1 MGVIFSI
8 EVNGKEIQAQRGDT
22 ILEALHQNGIK
33 VPTLCSMKNL
43 SPSGACRICVVEVE
57 GKSGLVPSCSHPV
70 EEWMKI
76 KTHSPKVI
84 KARKTIVELLL
95 SNHPD
100 DCLYCERN
108 GSCELQ
114 DLSAEMNIRERR
126 ITCKKLKHKIDQSSP
141 SIVRDPSKCI
151 LCGRCV
157 RMCDEVM
164 QVSALELVGRGSKS
178 MVTTALGKEI
188 NFSSCIFCG
197 QCLMVCPTGA
207 LYEKS
212 NLDEVQNALNNP
224 NVTVVVQLAPS
235 ISVSVSEELGF
246 KSGKDINGVLVSAL
260 RKIGFSHVFETGFGA
275 DVVAMEVAHELNIR
289 MQQGEKLPLLTGCC
303 PAWIKYMEQFHPELL
318 SLVSTIKSPQQA
330 LGAIIK
336 ECWAKEVGIPSQ
348 QLFSVAIM
356 PCTAKKFEAQREEMT
371 HKGISD
377 VDAVL
382 TTRELVQLLHLYGI
396 DVQSLEPQISDTPFS
411 IRSSAGKLFATSGG
425 LSEAVTRTLHFTL
438 TGKEIRN
445 IKIAQFRNV
454 VGYKKFDIEV
464 GKQTI
469 KVGIANGMKGAVTM
483 LREIAAGQCDMHMI
497 EVMAC
502 EGGCLH
508 GGGQPFVSD
517 DKDKKTRAKAIY
529 EIDESEAIWAPY
541 KNPAVAEIYA
551 KCLGEPGKE
560 SSSSILC
567 TRFSERNVLL

>member
-1 MGVIFSI
+1 MVFNI
-8 EVNGKEIQAQRGDT
+8 EVNGKEIQARRGET
-22 ILEALHQNGIK
+22 ILEALNQNGIK
-33 VPTLCSMKNL
+33 VPTLCSMKNF
-43 SPSGACRICVVEVE
+43 SPTGACRICVVEVE
-57 GKSGLVPSCSHPV
+57 GKNGLVPSCSHPV

-100 DCLYCERN
+100 DCLYCERSGN
-108 GSCELQ
+108 CELQ
-114 DLSAEMNIRERR
+114 DLSVEMNIRERR
-126 ITCKKLKHKIDQSSP
+126 ITAKKLKHKIDQSSP

-157 RMCDEVM
+157 RTCEEVM
-164 QVSALELVGRGSKS
+164 QVSALELVGRGSRS
-178 MVTTALGKEI
+178 MVTTALNKEI

-207 LYEKS
+207 LYEKT
-212 NLDEVQNALNNP
+212 NLEEVQNALNNP
-224 NVTVVVQLAPS
+224 NIKVVVQLAPS
-235 ISVSVSEELGF
+235 VSVSVSEELGF
-246 KSGKDINGVLVSAL
+246 KQGKDINGILVAAL

-275 DVVAMEVAHELNIR
+275 DVVAMEAAKELSIR
-289 MQQGEKLPLLTGCC
+289 MQQERNLPLITGCC
-303 PAWIKYMEQFHPELL
+303 AAWVKYMEQFHPDLL
-318 SLVSTIKSPQQA
+318 SLVSTVKSPQQA

-336 ECWAKEVGIPSQ
+336 ECWAKEAGIPSQ

-382 TTRELVQLLHLYGI
+382 TTRELVKLFHLYGI
-396 DVQSLEPQISDTPFS
+396 DIQSLEPQVPDSPFS

-425 LSEAVTRTLHFTL
+425 IAEAVTRTLHFTL

-445 IKIAQFRNV
+445 IKISQFRNV
-454 VGYKKFDIEV
+454 VGYKKFDIEID
-464 GKQTI
+464 KQVVKI
-469 KVGIANGMKGAVTM
+469 GIANGMKGAVSM
-483 LREIAAGQCDMHMI
+483 LQDIASGHCDMHLI

-502 EGGCLH
+502 EGGCLQ
-508 GGGQPFVSD
+508 GGGQPFIAD
-517 DKDKKTRAKAIY
+517 DKDKKVRAKVIY

-541 KNPAVAEIYA
+541 KNPAVADIYM
-551 KCLGEPGKE
+551 KCIGEVGDDK
-560 SSSSILC
+560 SRVMLH

>member
-1 MGVIFSI
+1 MVFNI
-8 EVNGKEIQAQRGDT
+8 EVNGKEIQARRGET
-22 ILEALHQNGIK
+22 ILEALNQNGIK
-33 VPTLCSMKNL
+33 VPTLCNMKNF
-43 SPSGACRICVVEVE
+43 SPTGACRICVVEVE
-57 GKSGLVPSCSHPV
+57 GKEGLIPSCSQPV

-126 ITCKKLKHKIDQSSP
+126 ITAKKLKHKIDQSSP

-157 RMCDEVM
+157 RTCDEVM
-164 QVSALELVGRGSKS
+164 QVSALELIGRGNRS
-178 MVTTALGKEI
+178 MVTTALSKEI

-197 QCLMVCPTGA
+197 QCILVCPTGA

-212 NLDEVQNALNNP
+212 NLEEVQNALSNSNLK
-224 NVTVVVQLAPS
+224 VVVQLAPS
-235 ISVSVSEELGF
+235 TSVSISEELGF
-246 KSGKDINGVLVSAL
+246 KQGKDINGILVAAL

-275 DVVAMEVAHELNIR
+275 DVVAMEVANELNERIE
-289 MQQGEKLPLLTGCC
+289 QGNNLPLLTGCC
-303 PAWIKYMEQFHPELL
+303 SAWVKYMEQFQPSLL
-318 SLVSTIKSPQQA
+318 TNLSTIKSPQQA

-336 ECWAKEVGIPSQ
+336 EYWAKDAGIPSN

-382 TTRELVQLLHLYGI
+382 TTRELVKLLHLYGI
-396 DVQSLEPQISDTPFS
+396 DIQTLDPQKPDNPYS

-425 LSEAVTRTLHFTL
+425 LAEAVVRTHYFTS
-438 TGKEIRN
+438 TGKEMQN
-445 IKIAQFRNV
+445 NKISQFRNV
-454 VGYKKFDIEV
+454 VGYKKFDIAV
-464 GKQTI
+464 GNKTI
-469 KVGIANGMKGAVTM
+469 KVGIANGMKGAIAM
-483 LREIAAGQCDMHMI
+483 LKEIVSGQCDAQLVEI
-497 EVMAC
+497 MAC
-502 EGGCLH
+502 EGGCIQ
-508 GGGQPFVSD
+508 GGGQPLMVD
-517 DKDKKTRAKAIY
+517 DKEKKMRAKAIY

-541 KNPAVAEIYA
+541 KNPAVGEIYS
-551 KCLGEPGKE
+551 KCLGKPGDEK
-560 SSSSILC
+560 SLSILS
-567 TRFSERNVLL
+567 TRFSQRNVLL

>member
-1 MGVIFSI
+1 MVFNI
-8 EVNGKEIQAQRGDT
+8 EVNGKEIQARRGET
-22 ILEALHQNGIK
+22 ILEALNQNGIK
-33 VPTLCSMKNL
+33 VPTLCSMKNF
-43 SPSGACRICVVEVE
+43 SPTGACRICVVEVE
-57 GKSGLVPSCSHPV
+57 GKSGLVPSCSQPV

-108 GSCELQ
+108 GNCELQ
-114 DLSAEMNIRERR
+114 ELSAEMNIRERR
-126 ITCKKLKHKIDQSSP
+126 ITAKKLKHKIDQSSP

-157 RMCDEVM
+157 RTCDEVM
-164 QVSALELVGRGSKS
+164 QVSALELVGRGSRS

-197 QCLMVCPTGA
+197 QCIMVCPTGA

-224 NVTVVVQLAPS
+224 AIKVVVQLAPS
-235 ISVSVSEELGF
+235 ISVSLSEELGF
-246 KSGKDINGVLVSAL
+246 KQGKDVNGIIVSAL

-275 DVVAMEVAHELNIR
+275 DLVAMEVAHEVHTRI
-289 MQQGEKLPLLTGCC
+289 QQGSNLPLLTGCC
-303 PAWIKYMEQFHPELL
+303 SAWIKYMEQFQPELL
-318 SLVSTIKSPQQA
+318 KNISTVKSPQQA

-336 ECWAKEVGIPSQ
+336 ECWAKDAGIPSQ
-348 QLFSVAIM
+348 QIFSVAIM

-382 TTRELVQLLHLYGI
+382 TTRELVKLFHLYGI
-396 DVQSLEPQISDTPFS
+396 DIQSLDAQIPDAPFS

-425 LSEAVTRTLHFTL
+425 IAEAVTRTLHFTL
-438 TGKEIRN
+438 TGREIRN
-445 IKIAQFRNV
+445 IKISQFRNV
-454 VGYKKFDIEV
+454 VGYKKFDIEI
-464 GKQTI
+464 GKQTV
-469 KVGIANGMKGAVTM
+469 KVGIANGMKGAVAM
-483 LREIAAGQCDMHMI
+483 LQEIASGQCDVHLV

-502 EGGCLH
+502 EGGCLL
-508 GGGQPFVSD
+508 GGGQPYVSED
-517 DKDKKTRAKAIY
+517 RDKKVRAKVIY
-529 EIDESEAIWAPY
+529 EIDELEAIWAPY
-541 KNPAVAEIYA
+541 KNPAVADIYA
-551 KCLGEPGKE
+551 KCLGEPGDEKAH
-560 SSSSILC
+560 SILH
-567 TRFSERNVLL
+567 TRFSERNVLH

>member
-1 MGVIFSI
+1 MVFNI
-8 EVNGKEIQAQRGDT
+8 EVNGKEIQARKGET
-22 ILEALHQNGIK
+22 ILEALNQNGIK
-33 VPTLCSMKNL
+33 VPTLCSMKNF
-43 SPSGACRICVVEVE
+43 SPTGACRICVVEVD

-126 ITCKKLKHKIDQSSP
+126 ITAKKLKHKIDQSSP

-157 RMCDEVM
+157 RTCDEVM
-164 QVSALELVGRGSKS
+164 QVSALELIGRGSKS
-178 MVTTALGKEI
+178 MVTTALSKEI

-224 NVTVVVQLAPS
+224 NIKVVVQLAPS

-246 KSGKDINGVLVSAL
+246 KQGKDINGILVAAL
-260 RKIGFSHVFETGFGA
+260 RKIGFSQVFETGFGA
-275 DVVAMEVAHELNIR
+275 DVVAMEVANELTVR
-289 MQQGEKLPLLTGCC
+289 MQQGTNLPLLTGCC

-318 SLVSTIKSPQQA
+318 SNISTVKSPQQA

-336 ECWAKEVGIPSQ
+336 ECWAKEAEIPSQ

-382 TTRELVQLLHLYGI
+382 TTRELVKLFHLYGI
-396 DVQSLEPQISDTPFS
+396 DIQSLEPQKPDTPFA

-425 LSEAVTRTLHFTL
+425 FAEAVTRTLHFTL
-438 TGKEIRN
+438 TGKELRN
-445 IKIAQFRNV
+445 IKITQFRNV

-464 GKQTI
+464 GKQII
-469 KVGIANGMKGAVTM
+469 KVGIANGMKGAVAM
-483 LREIAAGQCDMHMI
+483 LQEIATGQCDRHFV

-502 EGGCLH
+502 EGGCLL

-517 DKDKKTRAKAIY
+517 DKDKKVRAKAIY

-541 KNPAVAEIYA
+541 KNPAVADIYA
-551 KCLGEPGKE
+551 KCLGEPGNEK
-560 SSSSILC
+560 SRSILH

>member
-1 MGVIFSI
+1 MVFNI
-8 EVNGKEIQAQRGDT
+8 EVNGKEIQARRGET
-22 ILEALHQNGIK
+22 ILEALNQNGIK
-33 VPTLCSMKNL
+33 VPTLCNMKNF
-43 SPSGACRICVVEVE
+43 SPTGACRICVVEVE
-57 GKSGLVPSCSHPV
+57 GKEGLIPSCSQPV

-126 ITCKKLKHKIDQSSP
+126 ITAKKLKHKIDQSSP

-157 RMCDEVM
+157 RTCDEVM
-164 QVSALELVGRGSKS
+164 QVSALELVGRGSRSK
-178 MVTTALGKEI
+178 VTTALSKEI

-197 QCLMVCPTGA
+197 QCIMVCPTGA

-212 NLDEVQNALNNP
+212 NLEEVQNALSNP
-224 NVTVVVQLAPS
+224 NLKVVVQLAPS
-235 ISVSVSEELGF
+235 TSVSISEELGF
-246 KSGKDINGVLVSAL
+246 KQGKDINGVLVAAL

-275 DVVAMEVAHELNIR
+275 DVVAMEVANELNERIE
-289 MQQGEKLPLLTGCC
+289 QGNNLPLLTGCC
-303 PAWIKYMEQFHPELL
+303 SAWIKYMEQFQPNLL
-318 SLVSTIKSPQQA
+318 NNLSTIKSPQQA

-336 ECWAKEVGIPSQ
+336 EYWAKDAGIPSN

-382 TTRELVQLLHLYGI
+382 TTRELVKLLHLYGI
-396 DVQSLEPQISDTPFS
+396 DIQTLDPQKPDNPYS

-425 LSEAVTRTLHFTL
+425 LAEAVIRTHYFTT
-438 TGKEIRN
+438 TGKEMQN
-445 IKIAQFRNV
+445 NKTSQFRNV
-454 VGYKKFDIEV
+454 VGYKKFDIAV
-464 GKQTI
+464 GNKTV
-469 KVGIANGMKGAVTM
+469 KVGIANGMKGAIAM
-483 LREIAAGQCDMHMI
+483 LKEIVSGQCDAQLVEI
-497 EVMAC
+497 MAC
-502 EGGCLH
+502 EGGCIQ
-508 GGGQPFVSD
+508 GGGQPLMVD
-517 DKDKKTRAKAIY
+517 DKEKKMRAKAIY
-529 EIDESEAIWAPY
+529 EIDETEAIWAPY
-541 KNPAVAEIYA
+541 KNPAVGEIYA
-551 KCLGEPGKE
+551 KCLGKPGDEK
-560 SSSSILC
+560 SLAILS
-567 TRFSERNVLL
+567 TRFSQRNVLL